1 MEITYDTVEPL
12 IARVQEDGETLVCSF
27 VCPLTDR
34 SYEGTGQLQKGRTL
48 EDVSTVERSM
58 LDSVRQSLAFL
69 LRGALEDPRSKRAL
83 AGDAVMAHSGK
94 HSSFSESERKA
105 AVVLAFKSASSRF
118 VWDAKGKRWIAA
130 AGASELL
137 TRFAR
142 QLSVA
147 SVEEESDRATLARML
162 VEVARAD
169 GKVTP
174 TEWAFLGEL
183 IPGDIT
189 SVDTAMEQPDLSEE
203 ELGKVS
209 KGACRD
215 TMLMLTWALALTD
228 EHMDADETGQLLRFA
243 KGLRIPEER
252 AVELRRYAQRH
263 LLDRSLL
270 RAFPNGKLKGKRHKE
285 ALALAKRIGL
295 TAEETAEA
303 EVDFKKRNGI
313 D

>member
-1 MEITYDTVEPL
+1 MEITYVTVEPL
-12 IARVQEDGETLVCSF
+12 IAQVQEDGETLVCSF

-34 SYEGTGQLQKGRTL
+34 TYEGTGALKKGRTL
-48 EDVSTVERSM
+48 EDVSTVERSV
-58 LDSVRQSLAFL
+58 LDSVRHSLAFL
-69 LRGALEDPRSKRAL
+69 LRGALEDPRCARAL

-94 HSSFSESERKA
+94 HSSFSDSERKA
-105 AVVLAFKSASSRF
+105 AVVLAFKSASNRF
-118 VWDAKGKRWIAA
+118 VWDPKGKRWIAA

-147 SVEEESDRATLARML
+147 SVEEESDRAVLARML
-162 VEVARAD
+162 VEIARAD

-189 SVDTAMEQPDLSEE
+189 SVDTAMEQPDLSDK
-203 ELGKVS
+203 ELDAVT

-228 EHMDADETGQLLRFA
+228 EDMDTDETGQLLRFA
-243 KGLRIPEER
+243 KGLRIPEDR
-252 AVELRRYAQRH
+252 ALELRLYAQLH

-270 RAFPNGKLKGKRHKE
+270 RAYPKGKLKTKRYNE
-285 ALALAKRIGL
+285 AVALAKRIGL
-295 TAEETAEA
+295 TSEQTAEA
-303 EVDFKKRNGI
+303 EVDFKKRSGI